1 MKILEGKSYDVLVC
15 GAGCAG
21 FCAAVQAARA
31 GMRTALVEKYG
42 MPGGIMTVLGNQD
55 VAQFNAH
62 GKMVIEG
69 IGWAFLKELEAQGYA
84 EIPDMSVKGLPHPL
98 YGVRVNIV
106 AAAKLMDDY
115 FQREGIDLYYNQP
128 VVSVEVEEETDGAR
142 ITGVLIASKQGIRR
156 LKGTVAVDCTGD
168 GDVCAWAGAPYEC
181 GGESETDL
189 QPGTLRYYLD
199 GSPSQEGLAALS
211 AGVECALR
219 EGRLLPE
226 DFAGHSLGNVLEAR
240 GDNINHISGF
250 NAADSD
256 SKTAAEIRGR
266 QSVLRML
273 EAFRRSGAGV
283 TIAGC
288 APEVAPR
295 ESRRI
300 LCDGYITGED
310 YVSARRY
317 ADAICYSFYPI
328 DLHRSGANGI
338 YQVFLEEGRVPTI
351 PLSALQPRG
360 LVNAYVAGRCAS
372 GDRLAN
378 SAYRVKASC
387 MAMGQA
393 AGAAAAVAVQENGGR
408 ARGCRLEHIK
418 QILLENGAIVP

>member
-189 QPGTLRYYLD
+189 QPGTLR
-199 GSPSQEGLAALS
+199 
-211 AGVECALR
+211 
-219 EGRLLPE
+219 
-226 DFAGHSLGNVLEAR
+226 
-240 GDNINHISGF
+240 
-250 NAADSD
+250 
-256 SKTAAEIRGR
+256 
-266 QSVLRML
+266 
-273 EAFRRSGAGV
+273 
-283 TIAGC
+283 
-288 APEVAPR
+288 
-295 ESRRI
+295 
-300 LCDGYITGED
+300 
-310 YVSARRY
+310 
-317 ADAICYSFYPI
+317 
-328 DLHRSGANGI
+328 
-338 YQVFLEEGRVPTI
+338 
-351 PLSALQPRG
+351 
-360 LVNAYVAGRCAS
+360 
-372 GDRLAN
+372 
-378 SAYRVKASC
+378 
-387 MAMGQA
+387 
-393 AGAAAAVAVQENGGR
+393 
-408 ARGCRLEHIK
+408 
-418 QILLENGAIVP
+418 